1 MRKALTAAGVVAASL
16 AVAIAAGAATN
27 ATTKLEAKLRGANEG
42 APASNRG
49 KTEIRLTPSTGKVCW
64 ETTITKIDGKPNAS
78 HIHKGRQGVSGN
90 VVVPLGAGYK
100 RQGCTTASKASAE
113 SPSCRGSTPA
123 PLRWRRGGWL
133 PAWSSRW
140 SRRRRRSRRRAMLL
154 QPLRR

>member
-1 MRKALTAAGVVAASL
+1 MRKALTAAGLTAASV
-16 AVAIAAGAATN
+16 AVAIAAGAGAATN

-49 KTEIRLTPSTGKVCW
+49 KTEIRLTPSTGRVCW

-100 RQGCTTASKASAE
+100 RQGCTTASKALVRAILR
-113 SPSCRGSTPA
+113 SPGAYYVNVHNAKHPTGAMRGQLT
-123 PLRWRRGGWL
+123 RGT
-133 PAWSSRW
+133 
-140 SRRRRRSRRRAMLL
+140 
-154 QPLRR
+154 

>member
-49 KTEIRLTPSTGKVCW
+49 KTEIRLTPSTGRVCW
-64 ETTITKIDGKPNAS
+64 ETTIAKIDGKPNAS
-78 HIHKGRQGVSGN
+78 HIHKGRRGVSGN

-100 RQGCTTASKASAE
+100 RQGCTTAAKSLVKAIVKNPGSYYVNVHNAKH
-113 SPSCRGSTPA
+113 PAGAMRGQLT
-123 PLRWRRGGWL
+123 RGT
-133 PAWSSRW
+133 
-140 SRRRRRSRRRAMLL
+140 
-154 QPLRR
+154 